1 VNTEEA
7 NRFGTLPTAPAIRKT
22 CLLVLLGM
30 ALLAITIRFDT
41 QALQGAAPWWA
52 VWLGYGPACLYMGL
66 AGMAAFLVIV
76 SPRLQTM

>member
-1 VNTEEA
+1 MEKA

-41 QALQGAAPWWA
+41 RGLQGAAPWWA
-52 VWLGYGPACLYMGL
+52 AWLGMRGVESLTSS
-66 AGMAAFLVIV
+66 VV
-76 SPRLQTM
+76 